1 MSSGPD
7 DEMTNPNV
15 PIDLETGLPTVRD
28 FDELGSFLRSA
39 GGDEE
44 SSRVSAGMREL
55 AARVESVGK
64 ALAGQQDAVALGL
77 QMVELLTALRMHRAL
92 IVGLSPEW
100 RGLYEY
106 PAYLASL
113 NNFRVLVG
121 QWLSRPGATEVLVVS
136 PEDFQMIAW
145 RTLGEGMIMIDM
157 YEQWRRQSEREST
170 LSGLDDAQIQ
180 RAKHWWKK
188 LRG

>member
-1 MSSGPD
+1 
-7 DEMTNPNV
+7 MTNSSI
-15 PIDLETGLPTVRD
+15 PIDSETGLPTVRD

-39 GGDEE
+39 GGDAE
-44 SSRVSAGMREL
+44 SSSVSAGMSEL
-55 AARVESVGK
+55 AARVEAVGK
-64 ALAGQQDAVALGL
+64 ALASQLDAIAIGS
-77 QMVELLTALRMHRAL
+77 QMVELLTALRMHRTM
-92 IVGLSPEW
+92 IVGLSAEW

-121 QWLSRPGATEVLVVS
+121 QWLGQRGATELLAVTL
-136 PEDFQMIAW
+136 EDFQMIAW

-157 YEQWRRQSEREST
+157 YEQWRRKSERESA
-170 LSGLDDAQIQ
+170 LGGLDDAQIQ
-180 RAKHWWKK
+180 RARHWWSK